1 MTFFRDFSFS
11 AVIAGFI
18 SVLVGFTGAGGIVFQ
33 SAQTLGAT
41 PVEIGSRIWA
51 LGLGMGLTS
60 LLLSLRYRKPVIT
73 AWSTPGAALLITV
86 GSGVSM
92 AEAIGAFLA
101 CALLIMLCGFTGWF
115 EKAMNRVPLS
125 LASALLAG
133 VLLQFGIAVFAAME
147 TQFAM
152 VFAMLCVYLILRQR
166 TPRYAVLSA
175 LAIGLIIA
183 ATQGLTQ
190 FDSLNL
196 QLAQPTF
203 TRPAFSLGALVGIG
217 LPLFFVTMASQ
228 NVPGVAIIRAFGY
241 DTPVSP
247 LIGWTGTASFLL
259 APFGGFAM
267 NLAAITA
274 AISMGAEAHE
284 DPDKRYVAGVAV
296 GVFYIVIGLFGGTV
310 GAIFAALPGELV
322 SVIAG
327 LALLST
333 IGKGLVTALD
343 NETEREPALI
353 TFLVTASGMTLLG
366 IGSAFWGLVTGVLAT
381 AIARLLNP
389 HKPQSP

>member
-333 IGKGLVTALD
+333 IGTGLVTALA

-366 IGSAFWGLVTGVLAT
+366 IGSAFWGLAAGVLAT

>member
-1 MTFFRDFSFS
+1 MTFIRDLSFS

-18 SVLVGFTGAGGIVFQ
+18 SVLVGFTGAGVIVFQ
-33 SAQTLGAT
+33 AAQTLGAT
-41 PVEIGSRIWA
+41 PVEIGSWIWA

-73 AWSTPGAALLITV
+73 AWSTPGAALLISV

-92 AEAIGAFLA
+92 AEATGAFLV

-115 EKAMNRVPLS
+115 EKAMNKIPLS

-133 VLLQFGIAVFAAME
+133 VLLQFGIAVFTAME
-147 TQFAM
+147 TQFVM

-166 TPRYAVLSA
+166 IPRYAVLSA
-175 LAIGLIIA
+175 LVLGLIIA

-203 TRPAFSLGALVGIG
+203 TRPTFSLSALVGIG

-241 DTPVSP
+241 TTPVSP
-247 LIGWTGTASFLL
+247 LIGWTGAASFLL
-259 APFGGFAM
+259 APFGGFAI

-296 GVFYIVIGLFGGTV
+296 GVFYMVIGLFGGTV
-310 GAIFAALPGELV
+310 GAIFAALPSELI
-322 SVIAG
+322 SAIAG
-327 LALLST
+327 IALLNT
-333 IGKGLVTALD
+333 IGKGLVTALT

-366 IGSAFWGLVTGVLAT
+366 IGSAFWGLIAGVFAT
-381 AIARLLNP
+381 AIARLLNR

>member
-41 PVEIGSRIWA
+41 SVEIGSWIWA
-51 LGLGMGLTS
+51 LGMGMGLTS

-152 VFAMLCVYLILRQR
+152 VFAMFCVYLTLRQR

-284 DPDKRYVAGVAV
+284 DPDKRYVAG
-296 GVFYIVIGLFGGTV
+296 GGRWCFLHCDWV
-310 GAIFAALPGELV
+310 VWRDSGGDFCGA
-322 SVIAG
+322 AG
-327 LALLST
+327 
-333 IGKGLVTALD
+333 
-343 NETEREPALI
+343 
-353 TFLVTASGMTLLG
+353 
-366 IGSAFWGLVTGVLAT
+366 
-381 AIARLLNP
+381 
-389 HKPQSP
+389 

>member
-1 MTFFRDFSFS
+1 MSFIRDLSFS

-18 SVLVGFTGAGGIVFQ
+18 SVLVGFTGAGVIVFQ
-33 SAQTLGAT
+33 AAQTLGAT
-41 PVEIGSRIWA
+41 PVEIGSWIWA

-73 AWSTPGAALLITV
+73 AWSTPGAALLISV

-92 AEAIGAFLA
+92 AEATGAFLV

-115 EKAMNRVPLS
+115 EKAMNKIPLS

-133 VLLQFGIAVFAAME
+133 VLLQFGIAVFTAME
-147 TQFAM
+147 TQFVM

-166 TPRYAVLSA
+166 IPRYAVLSA
-175 LAIGLIIA
+175 LVLGLIIA

-190 FDSLNL
+190 FNSLNL
-196 QLAQPTF
+196 QLAQPTL
-203 TRPAFSLGALVGIG
+203 TRPTFSLGALVGIG

-241 DTPVSP
+241 ATPVSP
-247 LIGWTGTASFLL
+247 LIGWTGAASFLL
-259 APFGGFAM
+259 APFGGFAI

-296 GVFYIVIGLFGGTV
+296 GVFYMVIGLFGGTV
-310 GAIFAALPGELV
+310 GAIFAALPSELI
-322 SVIAG
+322 SAIAG
-327 LALLST
+327 IALLNT
-333 IGKGLVTALD
+333 IGKGLVTALT

-366 IGSAFWGLVTGVLAT
+366 IGSAFWGLIAGVFAT
-381 AIARLLNP
+381 AIARLLNR
-389 HKPQSP
+389 HKPQSS